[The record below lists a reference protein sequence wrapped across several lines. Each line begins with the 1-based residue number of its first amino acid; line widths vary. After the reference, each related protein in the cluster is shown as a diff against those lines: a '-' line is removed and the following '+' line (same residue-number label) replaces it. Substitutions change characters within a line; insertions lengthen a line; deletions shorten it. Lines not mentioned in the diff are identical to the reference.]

1 MPIPDNQKSVIIV
14 PVDNYPTDRT
24 DSRRPSGPSA
34 RSCGHALPRMLLSWL
49 LPLPVLQAVMLALFR
64 CIERRQCLEI
74 CCPLTNVGS
83 MTTSNSSVPAA
94 APAPAFNSRKA
105 LVDAL
110 AGSVSG
116 LCGVIVGQPFDTI
129 RVRQQTK
136 SFSSSSGS
144 SMISLIREN
153 FHSMPANVML

>member
-1 MPIPDNQKSVIIV
+1 VNLSKERRSVTH
-14 PVDNYPTDRT
+14 DHAAMF
-24 DSRRPSGPSA
+24 SRFCA
-34 RSCGHALPRMLLSWL
+34 AWL
-49 LPLPVLQAVMLALFR
+49 LPLPVLLAVRRALFR
-64 CIERRQCLEI
+64 CVEGWQHLEI
-74 CCPLTNVGS
+74 CFPLTNLGS
-83 MTTSNSSVPAA
+83 MATSDSTVLAA

-105 LVDAL
+105 VVDAL